1 MFYHFHLQYLPSDLA
16 LLSIDAAD
24 DPVVNHP
31 VLAALGLAALIGRR
45 NIRATVPLSV
55 DSVGKP
61 FSWLI
66 DMIYLES
73 VDGIF
78 D

>member
-1 MFYHFHLQYLPSDLA
+1 MHSTYLPTNLA

-24 DPVVNHP
+24 DPVMDHP

-45 NIRATVPLSV
+45 NIRAPVPLSV

-61 FSWLI
+61 FSWLMDMMKI
-66 DMIYLES
+66 DLLRISGWY
-73 VDGIF
+73 I
-78 D
+78 

>member
-1 MFYHFHLQYLPSDLA
+1 MVILYQFHSQYLPSDLA

-24 DPVVNHP
+24 DSVVDHP

-45 NIRATVPLSV
+45 NIGIPVPLLV

-61 FSWLI
+61 FSWLMDMMKI
-66 DMIYLES
+66 D
-73 VDGIF
+73 
-78 D
+78 

>member
-1 MFYHFHLQYLPSDLA
+1 MHSTYLPTNLA

-24 DPVVNHP
+24 DSVMDHP

-45 NIRATVPLSV
+45 NIRAPVPLSV

-61 FSWLI
+61 FSWLMDMMKI
-66 DMIYLES
+66 DLLRISGWY
-73 VDGIF
+73 I
-78 D
+78 